1 MFLFFFFFFFFFF
14 TSEKILRTPPL
25 QLLLFLYAIRKF
37 AFVSKRGRVRKNF
50 SFPSFLFFFPPSF
63 FFSRFGKERPSEE
76 QAILFPPNIPYYIH
90 LRVFFIFFLFFFLRV
105 YVCVCVCVYVCVWI
119 PRSVHNSR

>member
-37 AFVSKRGRVRKNF
+37 AFVSKCGRVRKNF

-76 QAILFPPNIPYYIH
+76 QAILFPPNIPYIYIYAY
-90 LRVFFIFFLFFFLRV
+90 FSFSSFLSF
-105 YVCVCVCVYVCVWI
+105 CVCMYVCVYVHMCVWI